1 MNFSQ
6 NTSPS
11 LCSWWNFLWCSSSIF
26 LAPCLLH
33 STNIRCDIRQQSFF
47 LHALQRTLG
56 CPLLFGVLVVF
67 RFLFQQSSSNLPRFT
82 LPNQVFGSQ
91 NFREYTAVPF
101 PTVVMLVI
109 VGMVCVA
116 RQLSREG
123 EHGTG
128 FELSCLSL
136 RSTFLFGQSIVGFA
150 SYCKADHSRTKAFSF
165 FEFSRKHQHRGRV
178 HGLRSRDRTSR
189 GHAVR

>member
-1 MNFSQ
+1 M
-6 NTSPS
+6 
-11 LCSWWNFLWCSSSIF
+11 LLVELLMVFLSIF
-26 LAPCLLH
+26 PFAPGSCCCLLH
-33 STNIRCDIRQQSFF
+33 STNIRCDFHQQSFF
-47 LHALQRTLG
+47 LHALQRV
-56 CPLLFGVLVVF
+56 LFSLV
-67 RFLFQQSSSNLPRFT
+67 SSSYF
-82 LPNQVFGSQ
+82 VFSF
-91 NFREYTAVPF
+91 NKAALIYLALLYPTRHSALRISEEEYTAVPF

-165 FEFSRKHQHRGRV
+165 FVS
-178 HGLRSRDRTSR
+178 S
-189 GHAVR
+189 HANASTAVAFTA

>member
-1 MNFSQ
+1 MLLPSALNKHTLRFPS
-6 NTSPS
+6 TILFLARSPTYAWLSSS
-11 LCSWWNFLWCSSSIF
+11 LC
-26 LAPCLLH
+26 
-33 STNIRCDIRQQSFF
+33 
-47 LHALQRTLG
+47 
-56 CPLLFGVLVVF
+56 VLVF
-67 RFLFQQSSSNLPRFT
+67 RFLFQQFT
-82 LPNQVFGSQ
+82 LPNQAFGSQ

-101 PTVVMLVI
+101 PTVMLVI

-165 FEFSRKHQHRGRV
+165 FVS
-178 HGLRSRDRTSR
+178 S
-189 GHAVR
+189 HANASTAVAFTA